1 MRISDWS
8 SDVGSS
14 DLRDDPTPFVRAL
27 SGDSNSYALAG
38 ALREEIL
45 DGIRQ
50 LGFDPDDTALS
61 NDEQDAIDLVGILFQ
76 SLVQANELMQRA
88 RTMYANRS
96 LRNLRSA
103 LPDNSF
109 STAPTPPPRRCS
121 EGPPAPCAATA
132 ARPRQAPH
140 MPHRP
145 HTAVTPGVP
154 TQADAV
160 GYG

>member
-1 MRISDWS
+1 MCSFFFFFFKQKTAYEMRISDWS
-8 SDVGSS
+8 SDVCSS
-14 DLRDDPTPFVRAL
+14 DLEHAAADAANHVLGTEDLLNIARMLQRDDPAPFVRAL

-88 RTMYANRS
+88 RTMYGK
-96 LRNLRSA
+96 LVVPYLKVA
-103 LPDNSF
+103 LPD
-109 STAPTPPPRRCS
+109 
-121 EGPPAPCAATA
+121 
-132 ARPRQAPH
+132 
-140 MPHRP
+140 
-145 HTAVTPGVP
+145 
-154 TQADAV
+154 D
-160 GYG
+160 

>member
-1 MRISDWS
+1 MIRRPPRSTRTDTLFPYTTLFRS
-8 SDVGSS
+8 VLGTE
-14 DLRDDPTPFVRAL
+14 DLLNVARMLQRDDPAPFVRAL

-88 RTMYANRS
+88 RTMYGKLVVPYLKVALTDDSMFNR
-96 LRNLRSA
+96 RSHPA
-103 LPDNSF
+103 
-109 STAPTPPPRRCS
+109 RRLLDVLTEACD
-121 EGPPAPCAATA
+121 GN
-132 ARPRQAPH
+132 
-140 MPHRP
+140 
-145 HTAVTPGVP
+145 
-154 TQADAV
+154 
-160 GYG
+160 

>member
-1 MRISDWS
+1 M
-8 SDVGSS
+8 
-14 DLRDDPTPFVRAL
+14 LQRDDPAPFVRAL

-88 RTMYANRS
+88 RTMYGKLVVPYLKVALTDDSLFTRRS
-96 LRNLRSA
+96 HPARRLLDVLTEACAGNAGETPQDSA
-103 LPDNSF
+103 LLHRPEQAADREVTDYANQQHIIQ
-109 STAPTPPPRRCS
+109 PTPPP
-121 EGPPAPCAATA
+121 
-132 ARPRQAPH
+132 
-140 MPHRP
+140 
-145 HTAVTPGVP
+145 
-154 TQADAV
+154 
-160 GYG
+160 

>member
-1 MRISDWS
+1 M
-8 SDVGSS
+8 
-14 DLRDDPTPFVRAL
+14 LQRDDPAPFVRAL

-88 RTMYANRS
+88 RTMYGKLVVPYRS
-96 LRNLRSA
+96 EEH
-103 LPDNSF
+103 
-109 STAPTPPPRRCS
+109 TS
-121 EGPPAPCAATA
+121 ELQSLM
-132 ARPRQAPH
+132 RISY
-140 MPHRP
+140 
-145 HTAVTPGVP
+145 AVFCLKNKT
-154 TQADAV
+154 TQHNHN
-160 GYG
+160 

>member
-1 MRISDWS
+1 M
-8 SDVGSS
+8 
-14 DLRDDPTPFVRAL
+14 LQRDDPAPFVRAL

-88 RTMYANRS
+88 RTMYGKLVVPYLKVALNDDSMFNR
-96 LRNLRSA
+96 RSHPA
-103 LPDNSF
+103 RRLLAVRSEEHTSELPS
-109 STAPTPPPRRCS
+109 
-121 EGPPAPCAATA
+121 
-132 ARPRQAPH
+132 
-140 MPHRP
+140 
-145 HTAVTPGVP
+145 
-154 TQADAV
+154 
-160 GYG
+160 

>member
-8 SDVGSS
+8 SDVCSS
-14 DLRDDPTPFVRAL
+14 DLDAANHVLGTEDLLNIVRMLQRDDPTPFVRAL

-88 RTMYANRS
+88 RTKIGRA
-96 LRNLRSA
+96 
-103 LPDNSF
+103 
-109 STAPTPPPRRCS
+109 
-121 EGPPAPCAATA
+121 
-132 ARPRQAPH
+132 Q
-140 MPHRP
+140 
-145 HTAVTPGVP
+145 V
-154 TQADAV
+154 
-160 GYG
+160 